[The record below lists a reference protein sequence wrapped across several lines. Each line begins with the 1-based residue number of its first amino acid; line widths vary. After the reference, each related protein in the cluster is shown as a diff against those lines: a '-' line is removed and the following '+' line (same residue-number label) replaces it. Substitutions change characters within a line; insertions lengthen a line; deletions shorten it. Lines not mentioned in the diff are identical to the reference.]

1 MCTTLFLTE
10 FNTAMTEIHERQQG
24 GIIFIRL
31 YLEMF
36 SASIRDTSHSKLRV
50 NNILWYDVRV

>member
-1 MCTTLFLTE
+1 MCITLFLTNC
-10 FNTAMTEIHERQQG
+10 NTAMTEIHESKQG

-36 SASIRDTSHSKLRV
+36 SASIRDTSHSKLRD

>member
-1 MCTTLFLTE
+1 MGITLFLTKCK
-10 FNTAMTEIHERQQG
+10 TAVTEMHESKQG

-31 YLEMF
+31 YLQMF
-36 SASIRDTSHSKLRV
+36 SASIRDTSHSKLRD